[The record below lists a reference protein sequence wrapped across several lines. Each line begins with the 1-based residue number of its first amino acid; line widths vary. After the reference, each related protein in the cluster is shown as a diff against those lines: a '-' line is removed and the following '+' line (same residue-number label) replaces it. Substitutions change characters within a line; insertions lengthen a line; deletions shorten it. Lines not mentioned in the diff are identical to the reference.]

1 MNYIIW
7 FYVKEGVIPLLLM
20 KKRKWIE
27 SSTALGKSA
36 FEQDFLSVGMT
47 YCRIKFLVGIYMSC
61 IIVKIL
67 IFYKFDMTLL
77 QWSLLLYHTVWSD
90 LAFYIWSFT
99 YQILYAVLILLCHVI
114 FILLLLQT
122 VFIMSWIH
130 QDKVEFKERWL
141 ET

>member
-27 SSTALGKSA
+27 STCSTALGKSA

-67 IFYKFDMTLL
+67 TFYKFDMTLL

-99 YQILYAVLILLCHVI
+99 YQTLYAVLILLCHVI

-122 VFIMSWIH
+122 VFYHVLNLPMESW
-130 QDKVEFKERWL
+130 V
-141 ET
+141 